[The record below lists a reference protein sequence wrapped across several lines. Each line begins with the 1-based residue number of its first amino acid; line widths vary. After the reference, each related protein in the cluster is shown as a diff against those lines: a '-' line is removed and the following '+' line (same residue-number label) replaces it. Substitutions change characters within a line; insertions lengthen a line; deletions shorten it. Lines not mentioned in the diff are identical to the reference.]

1 VTPLKAAKAHCANYQ
16 PDGACLGIAFRDDL
30 SMYRFRSGPCVF
42 HVAPCQ
48 ACPYFEE
55 IVLPQVPGSVADEYR
70 RTLARGVKTSVKP
83 QSIKLCS
90 ECHRRELEPRRKYC
104 SLCAK
109 NKRREYQ
116 RQLMRRKRGLDV
128 SNLALVSASESTAQ
142 NADFNGVATIS
153 PLKHENGPSLLTKPS
168 AYEATF

>member
-1 VTPLKAAKAHCANYQ
+1 VTPLKAAKAHCANFQ
-16 PDGACLGIAFRDDL
+16 PDGSCLGIAFRDDL
-30 SMYRFRSGPCVF
+30 SMYRFRVPGSCVF
-42 HVAPCQ
+42 HERPCQ

-70 RTLARGVKTSVKP
+70 RTLAPGVKTSVKP
-83 QSIKLCS
+83 QSIKLCP
-90 ECHRRELEPRRKYC
+90 ECQRRGLEPRRKYC

-142 NADFNGVATIS
+142 TADFNGVARIT
-153 PLKHENGPSLLTKPS
+153 LKTRKQPQFANNT
-168 AYEATF
+168 